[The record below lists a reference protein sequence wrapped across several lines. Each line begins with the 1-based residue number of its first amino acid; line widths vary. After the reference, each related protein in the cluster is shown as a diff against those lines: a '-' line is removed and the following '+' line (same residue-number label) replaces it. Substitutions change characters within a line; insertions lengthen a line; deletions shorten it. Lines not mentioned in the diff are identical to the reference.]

1 MASSELKQQT
11 YKLLEHDETIKLIQR
26 SQNGDE
32 FAKSTLVNHNLGL
45 VKSVLKRFLNRGY
58 DAEDLYQIGCMGLL
72 KAIQKFDTSFEVR
85 FSTYAVPMI
94 MGEIR
99 RFLRDDGIIKVSR
112 SLKQIATT
120 ANMAKEK
127 LTKELGRDPT
137 LKELSIEINIEKE
150 DIIMALDANTKPNY
164 LYDVIHESDGS
175 PIHLIDSIPSNEG
188 GLDIADSIA
197 LKEILRKLEPRER
210 QIIVLRYFKD
220 KTQKQIGD
228 LLGISQ
234 VQVSRIEKKVLENM
248 KDTLKKV

>member
-1 MASSELKQQT
+1 MASSELRQQT
-11 YKLLEHDETIKLIQR
+11 YELLGHDETIKLIQR

-32 FAKSTLVNHNLGL
+32 YAKSTLVSHNLGL

-58 DAEDLYQIGCMGLL
+58 DTEDLYQIGCMGLL

-137 LKELSIEINIEKE
+137 LKELSDEINVEKE
-150 DIIMALDANTKPNY
+150 DIIMALDANTKPDY
-164 LYDVIHESDGS
+164 LYDVIHQSDGS
-175 PIHLIDSIPSNEG
+175 PIHLIDKIPSNEG
-188 GLDIADSIA
+188 GLDIADNIA
-197 LKEILRKLEPRER
+197 LKEILRKLDSRER

-220 KTQKQIGD
+220 QTQKQIGD

-248 KDTLKKV
+248 KNTLKKV